1 MKEIKKDNTK
11 KTLYNT
17 NTFGDNLKLL
27 RKNRNY
33 TQEQLTK
40 EISKYG
46 ITLDIRQYRDYENK
60 KSNYDISSQ
69 RLYVISDILGVPMN
83 DLVGK
88 PFNSENMNNTIFN
101 ATGLTQK
108 SINTLKRNRQHSK
121 VRSERI
127 KQNTKQHNSKSPHLN
142 NDIISLDE
150 VDVINYLIENSDV
163 FTSFINNARLV
174 YTNLVDLQKTQNEL
188 KSKLDNSTDKEE
200 IKKLKKEIS
209 QIKDKKD
216 MIINYH
222 HFNIYNSVNKSFKKY
237 IQYLTELDTQN
248 YITKK

>member
-1 MKEIKKDNTK
+1 MKEIKRKIPR

-17 NTFGDNLKLL
+17 DTFGDNLKKL
-27 RKNRNY
+27 RVAKDY
-33 TQEQLTK
+33 TQEQLTE
-40 EISKYG
+40 EISNYG

-60 KSNYDISSQ
+60 KSKFDISSQ
-69 RLYVISDILGVPMN
+69 RLYVLSDILGVSMN

-88 PFNSENMNNTIFN
+88 TFDVKNMNNSIFN

-108 SINTLKRNRQHSK
+108 SINKLKRNRQSSK

-127 KQNTKQHNSKSPHLN
+127 KQNTKLHTSKALCPSTYITN
-142 NDIISLDE
+142 LDE

-163 FTSFINNARLV
+163 FKSFINNARLA
-174 YTNLVDLQKTQNEL
+174 YIHLLELQKVQNEL
-188 KSKLDNSTDKEE
+188 KTKLNNATNKEE

-209 QIKDKKD
+209 KVRDKKD
-216 MIINYH
+216 TIINYH
-222 HFNIYNSVNKSFKKY
+222 HFDVYNSISNSFKKY
-237 IQYLTELDTQN
+237 IQYLNKIDTQN